1 MKVRIN
7 FLKEQMNYI
16 VEAAASAKLEKNF
29 ELGELANTAGDKSL
43 PMYEVNIYS
52 VLFVKMLQ
60 ELRDEVNARIIVNSG
75 YRQEAYNKKIGGDK
89 NSGHLR
95 AWAADIQKI
104 NGISDET
111 MAIYWRRICLDNCV
125 IGAINWYDNYYH
137 LEINSDKLYGNK
149 NFEVRDK
156 RSKKK

>member
-7 FLKEQMNYI
+7 FLKEQMDYI

-29 ELGELANTAGDKSL
+29 VLGELANTAGDKSL

-52 VLFVKMLQ
+52 VLLVKMLQ
-60 ELRDEVNARIIVNSG
+60 ELRNKVNARIIVNSG
-75 YRQEAYNKKIGGDK
+75 YRQEEYNRKIGGDK

-104 NGISDET
+104 NGITDDS
-111 MAIYWRRICLDNCV
+111 MAIYWKRICCDNSV
-125 IGAINWYDNYYH
+125 IGAINLYDNYYH
-137 LEINSDKLYGNK
+137 LEINSDILYGNK

>member
-1 MKVRIN
+1 MKVHIN

-29 ELGELANTAGDKSL
+29 ELGELANTAGNKSL

-52 VLFVKMLQ
+52 VLLVKMLQ
-60 ELRDEVNARIIVNSG
+60 ELRDKVNTRIIVNSG
-75 YRQEAYNKKIGGDK
+75 YRQEAYNRKIGGDK

-95 AWAADIQKI
+95 AWAVDIQKI
-104 NGISDET
+104 NAITDES
-111 MAIYWRRICLDNCV
+111 MVIYWKSICYENTV
-125 IGAINWYDNYYH
+125 IGAINLYDGYYH
-137 LEINSDKLYGNK
+137 LEICSDKLYGNK